1 MLNINTSE
9 NFHYCFTWTDLRVNY
24 DKLKLISDDF
34 ISSMGETIPKNVK
47 VGDIFLVTGF
57 TDDHGTIVDQ
67 RFTIPR
73 HLLDC
78 FYANI

>member
-1 MLNINTSE
+1 MLNTNDST

-24 DKLKLISDDF
+24 DKLKLVNQDF
-34 ISSMGETIPKNVK
+34 ISAMRETIPKDVK
-47 VGDIFLVTGF
+47 VGKIFLVTGF

-78 FYANI
+78 FYANV